1 MRLEGSVA
9 VVTGGA
15 SGIGAAT
22 ARALVREGA
31 RVVLADLDAEGGEAL
46 VEELGSDRACFV
58 ATDVTHDGQV
68 AGLFDAAAEWAGTP
82 DVVFNNAGIGHM
94 GASHELATEEWQ
106 RVVDIDL
113 GGVFRVAREALD
125 RLQRAGVAGSLI
137 NCASVLGHVG
147 QSQTAAYT
155 AAKGGVVNLSRTLGL
170 EYGPQGIRVNAVCP
184 GYIDT
189 PLLDGLDAETRRA
202 LTERHALG
210 RMGRPEEVAAAVV
223 FLASAEASF
232 VTGSSLMVDGGYTA
246 GK

>member
-31 RVVLADLDAEGGEAL
+31 RAVLADLDAEGGEAL
-46 VEELGSDRACFV
+46 VEELGEDRARFV
-58 ATDVTHDGQV
+58 ATDVTDDGQV
-68 AGLFDAAAEWAGTP
+68 AALFDAAEEWAGTP

-94 GASHELATEEWQ
+94 GASHELATAEWQ

-113 GGVFRVAREALD
+113 GGVFRVAREALG
-125 RLQRAGVAGSLI
+125 RLQRAGIPGSLI
-137 NCASVLGHVG
+137 NCASVLGHMG

-189 PLLDGLDAETRRA
+189 PLLDGLDAETRRV